1 MSKKLTTEELKKV
14 QALNQK
20 FLQTKVKIADAEIN
34 KQKFITE
41 LDETQQEFTH
51 LEQELIKVYGQDAT
65 IDLRTGEVKQPE
77 KEKDGKDK

>member
-1 MSKKLTTEELKKV
+1 MSKKLTTEELQKV

-41 LDETQQEFTH
+41 LDETQQEFSH
-51 LEQELIKVYGQDAT
+51 LEQELIKVYGKDAT

>member
-1 MSKKLTTEELKKV
+1 MSKKLTTEELQKV

-51 LEQELIKVYGQDAT
+51 LEKELIKVYGQDAT

>member
-1 MSKKLTTEELKKV
+1 MSKKLTTEELQKV

-41 LDETQQEFTH
+41 LDETQQEFSH